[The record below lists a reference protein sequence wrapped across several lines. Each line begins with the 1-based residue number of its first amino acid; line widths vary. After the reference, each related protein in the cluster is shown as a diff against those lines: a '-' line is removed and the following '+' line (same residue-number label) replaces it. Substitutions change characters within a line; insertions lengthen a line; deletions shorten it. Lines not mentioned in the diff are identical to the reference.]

1 MPLTRR
7 QVILTGLA
15 AGGGLLVAV
24 GLRPNQ
30 DIRRAS
36 ERIAG
41 VDEHL
46 LTAFLKIGKDD
57 TVTVIVTHCEMGQ
70 GVYTALPMLAA
81 EELGADWSKVRVEHA
96 PASPEFVSGQVLLTF
111 LDQVTGYEPGA
122 ITRAPMRWGASRTAR
137 MFDVMFTGAST
148 SIRSNWVTLREAG
161 AAARALLISEAAA
174 RWDVD
179 EGDCD
184 TADGKV
190 VHAASTRSFRFGELA
205 EAAARRK
212 PPGRPTL
219 RDPSRFTLIGTSVPR
234 LDIPDKTNGR
244 ARFGV
249 DVRPPGMK
257 HAALR
262 TGGFPGMT
270 LGRYDDQAAMRMPGV
285 LAVVPLADAVAVV
298 AESWWEASQAAQA
311 IDAEFVLPESAPADS
326 EQAEQRI
333 RSALDSAKRSRRL
346 RQGDSEAGLA
356 TAARQLEA
364 EYVVPHLAHA
374 CMEPMNCTA
383 WLHAGRCEL
392 WLPTQAPLRARS
404 EAARVSGLRKRDVDV
419 HTTLVGGGFGR
430 RAEVDLVTQAV
441 GIAKSVPWPVQLT
454 WNRTQDL
461 QLGVFRPMVISRMRG
476 GVDDDGQPVAWT
488 QHYNGSDGGVD
499 LLPYAVPNAQVESTD
514 VDDALPWGHWRSV
527 DHSQHCFFVES
538 MIDELA
544 ALGERDPVALRR
556 ALLPSD
562 SRLHGVLDRVA
573 EASGWGEPLPPGHGR
588 GVAISACFGAYVAE
602 VAQVSVGEDG
612 RVRVHRVDCALDCGR
627 IVHPDTVRAQVEGG
641 ILFGLSAALREQI
654 SFHGHEIDQNNLD
667 SYRLLGMPDA
677 PEIHVHLIESQEAP
691 GGVGEPPTPPI
702 APALTNALY
711 AATGRRIR
719 RLPLSSAGFA

>member
-30 DIRRAS
+30 DVRRAS
-36 ERIAG
+36 ARIAG
-41 VDEHL
+41 ANEHL
-46 LTAFLKIGKDD
+46 LTTFLKIGADD

-81 EELGADWSKVRVEHA
+81 EELGADWAKVRVEHA

-111 LDQVTGYEPGA
+111 IDQITGYEPGA
-122 ITRAPMRWGASRTAR
+122 ITRPPMRWGARRAAR

-161 AAARALLISEAAA
+161 ATARALLVSEAAA
-174 RWDVD
+174 RWEVSED
-179 EGDCD
+179 ECD
-184 TADGKV
+184 TNDGKV
-190 VHAASTRSFRFGELA
+190 VHAASARSFGFGELA
-205 EAAARRK
+205 EAAAGRTPPRR
-212 PPGRPTL
+212 PVL
-219 RDPSRFTLIGTSVPR
+219 RDPARFTLIGTSVPR
-234 LDIPDKTNGR
+234 LDIPDKTCGR

-262 TGGFPGMT
+262 TGRFPGMK
-270 LGRYDDQAAMRMPGV
+270 LRRFDDEAALRMSGV
-285 LAVVPLADAVAVV
+285 LAVVPLEDAVAVV

-311 IDAEFVLPESAPADS
+311 IDAEFTIPESAPADS

-333 RSALDSAKRSRRL
+333 RRALDDAKRSRRL
-346 RQGDSEAGLA
+346 RRGDAESGLA
-356 TAARQLEA
+356 AAARQLEA
-364 EYVVPHLAHA
+364 EYIVPHLAHA

-383 WLHAGRCEL
+383 WIHAGRCEV
-392 WLPTQAPLRARS
+392 WLPTQAPLMART
-404 EAARVSGLRKRDVDV
+404 EAARVSGLRKRDVEV
-419 HTTLVGGGFGR
+419 HTTLLGGGFGR

-441 GIAKSVPWPVQLT
+441 AIAKAVPWPVQLT

-461 QLGVFRPMVISRMRG
+461 QLGVFRPMVVSRMRG
-476 GVDDDGQPVAWT
+476 GVDESGQPVAWT
-488 QHYNGSDGGVD
+488 QHFNGSDGGVD
-499 LLPYAVPNAQVESTD
+499 LLPYTVPNALVHATD
-514 VDDALPWGHWRSV
+514 VEDALPWGHWRSV

-544 ALGERDPVALRR
+544 ALGDRDPVALRR
-556 ALLPSD
+556 ALLPAD
-562 SRLHGVLDRVA
+562 SRLRGVLDRVA
-573 EASGWGEPLPPGHGR
+573 EASGWGGPLPPGHGR

-612 RVRVHRVDCALDCGR
+612 RVRVHRVDCAMDCGR
-627 IVHPDTVRAQVEGG
+627 IINPDTVRSQVEGG
-641 ILFGLSAALREQI
+641 ILFGLSAALREQV
-654 SFHGHEIDQNNLD
+654 SFHDHEIDQANLD
-667 SYRLLGMPDA
+667 SYQLLGMADA
-677 PEIHVHLIESQEAP
+677 PDIHVHLIASEAPP

-702 APALTNALY
+702 APALVNALY